1 MKTEAQK
8 KIDLKKKEQK
18 ILTGQ
23 NIENG
28 LNYQATPAINE
39 QIKPTGTAILG

>member
-1 MKTEAQK
+1 MKK
-8 KIDLKKKEQK
+8 KIIDLKNNKKK
-18 ILTGQ
+18 VLTGQ

-28 LNYQATPAINE
+28 LNYQAVSVINE

>member
-1 MKTEAQK
+1 MRK
-8 KIDLKKKEQK
+8 KNKKQDEKKDPK

-23 NIENG
+23 NIENA
-28 LNYQATPAINE
+28 LNFTQRPVINE

>member
-1 MKTEAQK
+1 MKKETQK
-8 KIDLKKKEQK
+8 KNKEKK

-28 LNYQATPAINE
+28 LNYKAMPVINE

>member
-1 MKTEAQK
+1 MKKETQK
-8 KIDLKKKEQK
+8 KNKENKEKK

-28 LNYQATPAINE
+28 LNYKAMPVINE